1 MDTASITIPPSSAIC
16 YTGSGT
22 AATTIQA
29 VTTGLSAEV
38 AAASG
43 IGGQAILIPA
53 GSALGLSNLTLHGT
67 HARLVTAVESF
78 SLLVAHG
85 VTVQGFDQGGLVV
98 WQGSVQL
105 SRSRFNGNA
114 AGTGAGINCSPS
126 DITLDQVRIM

>member
-1 MDTASITIPPSSAIC
+1 MDAASITIPPSSTIC

-29 VTTGLSAEV
+29 VTTGLS
-38 AAASG
+38 G
-43 IGGQAILIPA
+43 IGGKAILIPA
-53 GSALGLSNLTLHGT
+53 GSALGLSNLTLDGT

-114 AGTGAGINCSPS
+114 AGTGAGINCSS